1 MFKSARLKLTLWYFL
16 TISFVLLLFSALIY
30 RAGSILLTENLS
42 RLYLRLNAQELNIP
56 LPPHL
61 PRNLKNLETK
71 SINFESDEFIEDLSF
86 AKQRLLFNLIL
97 IDLGILAVSTFLAYL
112 LAGKT
117 LAPIEKALL
126 AQKRFT
132 ADAAHE
138 LRTPL
143 TAIKT
148 ALEVNLKDKKIN
160 KDQAMSVLRENLK
173 DIASLEK
180 LSNDLL
186 LLSRVEHN
194 HQEIKQRT
202 IALDELLDELTNKFQ
217 MVAKTKSVKI
227 SVKAGHDLIKTDA
240 DKLIQVLSILLDNAI
255 KYTPKAGRV
264 QLSFFI
270 EKNKAVFQVKDSG
283 IGISKEDLPFIFD
296 RFYKVEVSRSKN
308 KSAGFG
314 LGLSI
319 ASEIAKSLN
328 ARLSVESEATKGS
341 TFTLRLC

>member
-16 TISFVLLLFSALIY
+16 TISFVLLLFSTLIY
-30 RAGSILLTENLS
+30 RTGSILLAENLS
-42 RLYLRLNAQELNIP
+42 RLHLRLNTQM
-56 LPPHL
+56 
-61 PRNLKNLETK
+61 PRNLKNLEPQ
-71 SINFESDEFIEDLSF
+71 SFNFESDGFIEDLNF

-148 ALEVNLKDKKIN
+148 ALEVNLEDKKIN
-160 KDQAMSVLRENLK
+160 KDQAMSVLKDNLK
-173 DIASLEK
+173 DIGSLEK

-227 SVKAGHDLIKTDA
+227 SAKAEHDLIKTDA

-255 KYTPKAGRV
+255 KYTPKNGKV
-264 QLSFFI
+264 QLNFFL

-296 RFYKVEVSRSKN
+296 RFYKAETSRNKN

-319 ASEIAKSLN
+319 ASEITKSLN
-328 ARLSVESEATKGS
+328 ARLSVESELSKGS

>member
-16 TISFVLLLFSALIY
+16 TISFVLLLFSTLIY

-42 RLYLRLNAQELNIP
+42 RLHLRLNAQELNIP

-71 SINFESDEFIEDLSF
+71 VINFESDEFIEDLNL
-86 AKQRLLFNLIL
+86 AKQRLLFNLIF
-97 IDLGILAVSTFLAYL
+97 IDLGILAASTFLAYF

-117 LAPIEKALL
+117 LTPIEKALL

-160 KDQAMSVLRENLK
+160 KDQAMSVLKDNLK

-202 IALDELLDELTNKFQ
+202 IAFDELLNELINKFQ
-217 MVAKTKSVKI
+217 MVAKTKSVRI
-227 SVKAGHDLIKTDA
+227 SAKAEHDLIKVDA
-240 DKLIQVLSILLDNAI
+240 DKLMQILSILLDNAI
-255 KYTPKAGRV
+255 KYTPKNGKV
-264 QLSFFI
+264 QLSSFL
-270 EKNKAVFQVKDSG
+270 EKNKAVFQVKDNG
-283 IGISKEDLPFIFD
+283 VGISKEDLPFIFD
-296 RFYKVEVSRSKN
+296 RFYKAETSRNKN

-328 ARLSVESEATKGS
+328 ARLSVESKPTKGS